1 MSTSARL
8 KIYKS
13 YIYSNFSY
21 CPLAWIFCGKVNSN
35 KLEKLQERALRFVF
49 KDLGSSYDDLLIRA
63 NMLPLSLFRLRFL
76 AIEMYKCRT
85 DSNPYYLNK
94 LFERKS
100 TNYNLR
106 DSNLLHQSPF
116 NTYTFGYRSFN
127 YYGSKLWNSL
137 PIDLKNASDINSFKT
152 LLDHWCRTA
161 SAKSLIIQ

>member
-1 MSTSARL
+1 MDRRGMINLSIPINDIVLECQDKIKVLGVTLDSKLNFKEHVDTLCSRASRQINALRRISKFLSTSARL

-85 DSNPYYLNK
+85 DSNTYYLNE
-94 LFERKS
+94 LF
-100 TNYNLR
+100 
-106 DSNLLHQSPF
+106 
-116 NTYTFGYRSFN
+116 
-127 YYGSKLWNSL
+127 
-137 PIDLKNASDINSFKT
+137 
-152 LLDHWCRTA
+152 
-161 SAKSLIIQ
+161 